1 MVISELLV
9 LKLKAVIVEFG
20 LVVVRQAAETG
31 VTEHLEK
38 SVTGRVDEFT
48 AGMIDIDREEAD
60 I

>member
-1 MVISELLV
+1 MVVSELVV

-20 LVVVRQAAETG
+20 LVVVRQAAEMG
-31 VTEHLEK
+31 VTEHLEN